1 MSDKI
6 ALLKQRYALEQ
17 RIRTLQN
24 PSLTEGRD
32 ANGLLARMIS
42 LLENVNQQIAEIDQ
56 ADFSNVIQDK
66 ETGQLSISIDNNDKR
81 SYDSH
86 PDHEVQMARSQLYTA
101 ARCAIELSKMLG
113 CISEQQGLEG
123 WVQAKIT
130 KASDY
135 LESVY
140 HYLYYEMQH
149 PSVEM
154 AEASSVAA
162 YGTFGAGEQNPSAD
176 AERTKL
182 NQDGTKPEE
191 QPDQQSGRPPLPNPG
206 GSTTPSGG
214 GSSVV
219 QSGTDQVPMVQIG
232 PDGKMIGTTLMVN
245 REDIEGKKKAGYDLM
260 KVANESMEGKK
271 TAKTKLKES
280 PIDMNPED
288 PMNPTVHGHQGV
300 HPAELKTRMMR
311 ANSQLTDLARRAQ
324 NADPQEWQRIARNF
338 SELAMN
344 IEQIRHGLEEL
355 AKKRRQGGT
364 PSRGIDPDIR
374 ESNEGNKTVYCSQCS
389 RGFSN
394 AGVDAKYKTGFSH
407 CKDHKGM
414 RIIAE
419 TSSGASSSG
428 GFATSMGNG
437 NGFASGGIGE
447 GPSPSSIM
455 RRTPKKKKPFAEA
468 GFNPSVST
476 ATTRA
481 QAASRF
487 RHDPDRAAVVYKAN
501 KYDPETGLG
510 GYVANR
516 AAGDDASDT
525 NITMQ
530 LNRSLDSAKQ
540 SELRFADGS
549 TLGIRPSIARQALA
563 KLEGMRSAERHEAI
577 KNIMQSKDAFVG
589 FMKGQTEGWF
599 GPDKPETYEE
609 RIARK
614 EKEKEAAAK
623 RQERVDFVTKNGN
636 RIARLFKEGDGPE
649 FTGYWDG
656 KNPKPPGKKMVG
668 GN

>member
-1 MSDKI
+1 
-6 ALLKQRYALEQ
+6 
-17 RIRTLQN
+17 
-24 PSLTEGRD
+24 
-32 ANGLLARMIS
+32 
-42 LLENVNQQIAEIDQ
+42 
-56 ADFSNVIQDK
+56 
-66 ETGQLSISIDNNDKR
+66 
-81 SYDSH
+81 
-86 PDHEVQMARSQLYTA
+86 MAQ
-101 ARCAIELSKMLG
+101 
-113 CISEQQGLEG
+113 
-123 WVQAKIT
+123 
-130 KASDY
+130 
-135 LESVY
+135 
-140 HYLYYEMQH
+140 
-149 PSVEM
+149 
-154 AEASSVAA
+154 
-162 YGTFGAGEQNPSAD
+162 F
-176 AERTKL
+176 
-182 NQDGTKPEE
+182 
-191 QPDQQSGRPPLPNPG
+191 
-206 GSTTPSGG
+206 
-214 GSSVV
+214 
-219 QSGTDQVPMVQIG
+219 G
-232 PDGKMIGTTLMVN
+232 PDGKMIGMPLMVN
-245 REDIEGKKKAGYDLM
+245 PDDVEGKMKEGYRPL
-260 KVANESMEGKK
+260 KPSRNESMEGKK

-280 PIDMNPED
+280 PIEMNPTD
-288 PMNPTVHGHQGV
+288 PMNPTIYGHQGV

-324 NADPQEWQRIARNF
+324 NADPQEWQRIASLF

-344 IEQIRHGLEEL
+344 IEQIRHGLEQL

-374 ESNEGNKTVYCSQCS
+374 ESNEGNKTVHCSQCS

-394 AGVDAKYKTGFSH
+394 AGVDAKYKNGFSH

-447 GPSPSSIM
+447 GPSPNRIM
-455 RRTPKKKKPFAEA
+455 RRTPKKKKPVAEA

-487 RHDPDRAAVVYKAN
+487 SHDPDRAAVMYKAN

-599 GPDKPETYEE
+599 SSTPNKQDSARRAYDE
-609 RIARK
+609 RKAAEAA
-614 EKEKEAAAK
+614 EKEEEAAAAAK

-636 RIARLFKEGDGPE
+636 RIARLFREGDGPE